1 MKQWIKGLFNNQYF
15 EFVSIFLTSL
25 IIDTATGNRIITYIL
40 LAIAGLALFR
50 AILKDLFGIETPYIK
65 YLLRFLKFNR
75 LLEKID
81 NQEKLYNDMEKN
93 YHQVKNL
100 IEKNKGGFIN
110 SMKKLL
116 KGIYANKITI
126 SGFLAGLLIIIE
138 MVFDIST
145 KLNIGEEW
153 YYTAIAVLFILVEW
167 AVFGRGPETINKF
180 FNLKSEKEKI
190 KAIAK
195 REKDFEK
202 ANKMRELLGLPP
214 LEEKKEQP
222 AAPQTQ
228 VRQLTKEEL
237 EAKYGR

>member
-1 MKQWIKGLFNNQYF
+1 MKNLFKNIVNNPYF
-15 EFVSIFLTSL
+15 EVVSIFLTSL
-25 IIDTATGNRIITYIL
+25 VIDTATGNRIITYIL

-50 AILKDLFGIETPYIK
+50 AILKDVFGIETPYIK
-65 YLLRFLKFNR
+65 YLLKFLKFNR
-75 LLEKID
+75 LLEKMD
-81 NQEKLYNDMEKN
+81 NQEKLYQDMEKN
-93 YHQVKNL
+93 YHQVKDL

-110 SMKKLL
+110 FMKKLL

-138 MVFDIST
+138 MIFDIST

-180 FNLKSEKEKI
+180 FALKSEKDKI
-190 KAIAK
+190 KANKEIQKRIEEAK
-195 REKDFEK
+195 KFK
-202 ANKMRELLGLPP
+202 ELLDFANQTPP
-214 LEEKKEQP
+214 QP
-222 AAPQTQ
+222 PTSQTQ